1 MNKNNVCYISSICPE
16 AFSEWI
22 FTKFGIGGPLADVI
36 NCADFTVD
44 RFRGI
49 DFVGGWNLP
58 IHIGIEGRRN
68 WR

>member
-16 AFSEWI
+16 ALSEWI
-22 FTKFGIGGPLADVI
+22 FTKFGTGGPLADVI

-49 DFVGGWNLP
+49 DFVGG
-58 IHIGIEGRRN
+58 
-68 WR
+68 